1 MSFNL
6 LAFAGGA
13 ASAFTEEIDKAEK
26 EAKTYGLAKAK
37 VLYERY
43 GEVEKENKKLE
54 SEARADIDMI
64 RAKYT
69 GASAFSDDQLVALAA
84 KPEIRKAL
92 LEAANKDYFD
102 PSVLNPAQIVKLKE
116 ANPATGTLTERIS
129 KMYELP
135 KMMEEKLKAM
145 TPEQKQKLGFFGNI
159 EYKAE
164 RAAMERFG
172 VAAGVPIGQM
182 EAALKASKEA
192 KPEMAEFNLAGLGKK
207 PETFD
212 KMKNDAQL
220 AYVRAQES
228 GNDEDKQRA
237 MNKLA
242 IVEAAEK
249 STVTKDK
256 TEEQIQTSL
265 INKITAETD
274 PRKKALLVSEL
285 RTRQVLNK
293 LPSDKE
299 GGEKISQANLIT
311 TALGAVRS
319 AQAYSIPQGKYDVGA
334 NGEIILR
341 DFAQAEAYRK
351 GTQIGMNSVVNLM
364 TTPDGKPKSEM
375 HRNAMSAAG
384 IQFDREGKAVI
395 PEFRVAETPAAGAAK
410 PAAPAALPQPAA
422 AKPAAN
428 VAQLRKEA
436 TQAIAKGKDPRIVA
450 KVFKEATGEDL

>member
-1 MSFNL
+1 MAFNL

-26 EAKTYGLAKAK
+26 EAKTYGLTKAK

-43 GEVEKENKKLE
+43 AEVEKENKKLE
-54 SEARADIDMI
+54 SEARADIDLL

-69 GASAFSDDQLVALAA
+69 GTAAFSDDQLVALAT
-84 KPEIRKAL
+84 KPEIRKVL
-92 LEAANKDYFD
+92 LEAASKDYFD
-102 PSVLNPAQIVKLKE
+102 PSVLNPAQLVKLKE

-135 KMMEEKLKAM
+135 KMLEDKAKTL
-145 TPEQKQKLGFFGNI
+145 TPEQKQKLGFFGSI

-164 RAAMERFG
+164 RAAMEKYA

-207 PETFD
+207 PETFANMKD
-212 KMKNDAQL
+212 KAQRDF
-220 AYVRAQES
+220 VNAQEK
-228 GNDEDKQRA
+228 GDDKARQDAVNR
-237 MNKLA
+237 LA
-242 IVEAAEK
+242 LVEAAER
-249 STVTKDK
+249 SREVKDK
-256 TEEQIQTSL
+256 TEEQIQTDL
-265 INKITAETD
+265 INKITSEPDAK
-274 PRKKALLVSEL
+274 KKALLTSEL
-285 RTRQVLNK
+285 RTRQALNK

-311 TALGAVRS
+311 TALATVRT
-319 AQAYSIPQGKYDVGA
+319 AQAYSVPQGKYDVGT

-341 DFAQAEAYRK
+341 DFTQAESYRK

-375 HRNAMSAAG
+375 HKNALSAAG

-395 PEFRVAETPAAGAAK
+395 PELRVAETPAAGAAK

-428 VAQLRKEA
+428 TAQLRKEA